1 MARDN
6 AACNRAIRKA
16 WARERELVLAGKGS
30 RNWTPEQREQL
41 ITKGKVYDADGKAF
55 IGQHMKS
62 VSGFPDNQG
71 DADNIQLLS
80 QEEHLEAH
88 KGNWHNVTN
97 WYYDPDTKTFYDFEV
112 YDYSKFPPDDYINFR
127 PEEAIIPVDSS
138 SEESQNKPAEEKR
151 TPEPKTEK
159 TKSDISPQKQSTTV
173 KKATPP
179 KAAAAGTKAT
189 KKESIAVKRFKS
201 ILGAMGRGAKKLGKG
216 VIKYRKEIG
225 IGLLTLIRI
234 AAEEQIRK
242 SGSESNGHGFDND
255 DDKPPFNP
263 LSDSDEA
270 IDDIMEKEQNSDI
283 SDGIGGTPKSPGLR
297 KGYLG
302 HRWKKNDDGE
312 LELQETW
319 IRETY
324 VHPEQKE
331 DDDSDE

>member
-1 MARDN
+1 MKKQLHLKR
-6 AACNRAIRKA
+6 
-16 WARERELVLAGKGS
+16 LLPG
-30 RNWTPEQREQL
+30 QR
-41 ITKGKVYDADGKAF
+41 
-55 IGQHMKS
+55 
-62 VSGFPDNQG
+62 
-71 DADNIQLLS
+71 
-80 QEEHLEAH
+80 
-88 KGNWHNVTN
+88 
-97 WYYDPDTKTFYDFEV
+97 
-112 YDYSKFPPDDYINFR
+112 PP
-127 PEEAIIPVDSS
+127 
-138 SEESQNKPAEEKR
+138 
-151 TPEPKTEK
+151 
-159 TKSDISPQKQSTTV
+159 
-173 KKATPP
+173 
-179 KAAAAGTKAT
+179 

-216 VIKYRKEIG
+216 ATKYRKEIG
-225 IGLLTLIRI
+225 IVLLTLIGI

-283 SDGIGGTPKSPGLR
+283 SDGIGGTPKSPGPHR
-297 KGYLG
+297 GYLG